1 MIEARSKK
9 TPLSDAPKRWKWGEG
24 GQSCPFNDCAH
35 NEPIKDDSKE
45 KTMKPLKVKMSKLSG
60 IERAWDLSAPE
71 WGDWDLSG

>member
-1 MIEARSKK
+1 MIEAKSKK

-60 IERAWDLSAPE
+60 IGRLGLICS
-71 WGDWDLSG
+71 GGRDWDLSG